1 MVKLFLCLQV
11 KVWSGR
17 LPNILLLEDD
27 TLFANTL
34 EDFLD
39 GCGFAVDVAHNSE
52 QMLEFSFKN
61 RYDIY
66 LLDVNV
72 PHMSGYELLHELRES
87 GDKTPAIYLTSRRDK
102 EDLKEGYKSGADDYL
117 KKPFDLDELLL
128 RMNALMRRVGIAEI
142 ILLGEYSFEAK
153 NNKITDSKDT
163 YELKPKESK
172 LLELLLQRR
181 GNIVVKDEIEDYLWD
196 SSEEISSG
204 ALRVYVSSLKKIL
217 GQDSIENIRGT
228 GYRLIL

>member
-1 MVKLFLCLQV
+1 MKP
-11 KVWSGR
+11 WSGL
-17 LPNILLLEDD
+17 LPNVLLLEDD
-27 TLFANTL
+27 ILFANTL

-39 GCGFAVDVAHNSE
+39 DCSFSVDVVHNSE
-52 QMLEFSFKN
+52 HMLELSFKN

-72 PHMSGYELLHELRES
+72 PHMSGFELLNDLRQS
-87 GDKTPAIYLTSRRDK
+87 GDETPAIYLTSRRDK
-102 EDLKEGYKSGADDYL
+102 EDLNEGFKSGADDYL
-117 KKPFDLDELLL
+117 KKPFDLDELLF
-128 RMNALMRRVGIAEI
+128 RMNALMRRAGVLETILVGD
-142 ILLGEYSFEAK
+142 YSFDIK
-153 NNKITDSKDT
+153 NNKISDSKDI

-181 GNIVVKDEIEDYLWD
+181 GNIVLKDEIEEYLWD

-204 ALRVYVSSLKKIL
+204 SLRVYVSSLKKVL
-217 GQDSIENIRGT
+217 GQNSIENIRGT